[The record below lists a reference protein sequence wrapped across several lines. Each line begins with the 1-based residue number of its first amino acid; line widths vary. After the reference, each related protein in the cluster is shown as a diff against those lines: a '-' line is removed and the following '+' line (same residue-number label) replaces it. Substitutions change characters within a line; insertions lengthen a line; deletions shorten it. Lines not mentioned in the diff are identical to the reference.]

1 MFLAVNEN
9 IDYCDVQFNDETYVE
24 AVRRGRQAAAIK
36 GRQPIK
42 EILIEGNSV
51 TEKTLI
57 PVREEINDSGEA
69 KSFSRGTGISFE
81 GQELPGNGGIEE

>member
-1 MFLAVNEN
+1 MFPEVLVNLIDQELEN
-9 IDYCDVQFNDETYVE
+9 QMAMSRKVLE

-57 PVREEINDSGEA
+57 PVRE
-69 KSFSRGTGISFE
+69 
-81 GQELPGNGGIEE
+81 